1 MRSIIGPKPYW
12 RFWIGALTLMWL
24 PLPLLGFNSHHDGY
38 IFTATRLTRDS
49 IIHGGKWPFNQFG
62 SFWVFPHALLGLI
75 VPDQFLFI
83 ATRYLTLAAYVFTGF
98 LTWKLAKKMKG
109 ASFANLSLFLFFASQ
124 PFIGTHA
131 SGFNSWPSAIAMP
144 ILLILGILIF
154 RLEDSDL
161 SNRKEQMELSLM
173 GVLVATLMLTRAQVG
188 ILALITTTFF
198 ILVIKRFKGLLFF
211 VFGIFGFGVLY
222 FTFLWRNRWL
232 SDSLKDEFIFGSI
245 YARAGGSIFHLP
257 VPFFTSFGTFV
268 ILFFL
273 VFYRK
278 ILPIVQSI
286 FRTSIGKLLAI
297 ILIFTSFLAIYLI
310 LKSRNLGLISVIS
323 VTTRRFWMSLL
334 FASILLFTYRQI
346 RLSIGALRNGTFH
359 ELDLQRNN
367 FLALLS
373 ISAQSQ
379 VWPLFDQMHSWWGS
393 VPGVIVVALT
403 LVSLQ
408 TKQSSELSSKRMA
421 PFGLLVILSIL
432 IVQWVPQVM
441 AITDGQIPRTIG
453 RIPLLSQA
461 NSANDDLQKFF
472 DQNFTKG
479 ERVLNLCQNADVF
492 YKQHFVISS
501 SRLFVYW
508 PQMTL
513 VPNFIDEMKTSPAD
527 AILTCSLNE
536 LNPENQKS
544 DEIQQ
549 SKIVSNLTNNS
560 TAVIEANVGG
570 KTWKISRNP

>member
-1 MRSIIGPKPYW
+1 MRSTVGPKPYW

-83 ATRYLTLAAYVFTGF
+83 ATRYLTLALYIFTGF
-98 LTWKLAKKMKG
+98 LIWKLAKKMKG
-109 ASFANLSLFLFFASQ
+109 PSFANLSLFLFFASQ

-154 RLEDSDL
+154 DQEGSDL
-161 SNRKEQMELSLM
+161 SDRKEQIGLSLT
-173 GVLVATLMLTRAQVG
+173 GALVATLILTRAQVG
-188 ILALITTTFF
+188 ILALITTIFF

-211 VFGIFGFGVLY
+211 AFGVIGFGVLY
-222 FTFLWRNRWL
+222 FTFLWRNGWL

-257 VPFFTSFGTFV
+257 VPLFTSFGTIV
-268 ILFFL
+268 ILLFL
-273 VFYRK
+273 VFFRK
-278 ILPIVQSI
+278 LLPIMRTI
-286 FRTSIGKLLAI
+286 FRTSIGKLVAI
-297 ILIFTSFLAIYLI
+297 ILIFTSFLSIYLI
-310 LKSRNLGLISVIS
+310 LKSRNLGFISVTS
-323 VTTRRFWMSLL
+323 VTTRRFWMSLF
-334 FASILLFTYRQI
+334 FASLLLFTYKQI
-346 RLSIGALRNGTFH
+346 RLSVSALRNGTFH

-408 TKQSSELSSKRMA
+408 TKQPSVLSSKRIA
-421 PFGLLVILSIL
+421 PFGLLAILSML
-432 IVQWVPQVM
+432 IVQWIPQVM
-441 AITDGQIPRTIG
+441 DITDGQIPRTIG
-453 RIPLLSQA
+453 RFPLLSKS
-461 NSANDDLQKFF
+461 NSLKDDFMKFF
-472 DQNFTKG
+472 VQNFKKDKKG
-479 ERVLNLCQNADVF
+479 WICFKNPNVF
-492 YKQHFVISS
+492 
-501 SRLFVYW
+501 
-508 PQMTL
+508 T
-513 VPNFIDEMKTSPAD
+513 
-527 AILTCSLNE
+527 
-536 LNPENQKS
+536 NQ
-544 DEIQQ
+544 
-549 SKIVSNLTNNS
+549 TF
-560 TAVIEANVGG
+560 
-570 KTWKISRNP
+570 